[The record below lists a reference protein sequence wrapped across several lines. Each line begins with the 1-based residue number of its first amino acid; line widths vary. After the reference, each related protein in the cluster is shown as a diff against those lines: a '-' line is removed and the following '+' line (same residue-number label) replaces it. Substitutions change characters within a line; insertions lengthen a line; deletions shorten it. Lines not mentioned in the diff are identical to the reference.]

1 MHRINHTLV
10 SIALAGLGLALAG
23 TAAAASASDA
33 GWHPGVV
40 ASAGPIHP
48 VPADAAFM
56 PDRTATYKVVF
67 ALAHAGDDPARVSPA
82 LERVARTVN
91 LYASA
96 GVHLDHLKFV
106 AVAYGPATALALDDA
121 HYRQLYHVDNP
132 NLPVIRELRKD
143 GIEVVV
149 CGQAV
154 MEHHF
159 RFEWVDHAVP
169 VALSALTTITE
180 LQQQKGYA
188 LMPL

>member
-1 MHRINHTLV
+1 MHRIRRTLV
-10 SIALAGLGLALAG
+10 SVALGLLGCALAS
-23 TAAAASASDA
+23 AAVAASASDA
-33 GWHPGVV
+33 GWHAGVV
-40 ASAGPIHP
+40 ASAGKIHP
-48 VPADAAFM
+48 VPEDAVFM
-56 PDRTATYKVVF
+56 PDAAATYKVVF
-67 ALAHAGDDPARVSPA
+67 ALSHASNDPSRVSPA

-96 GVHLDHLKFV
+96 GVPLDHLKFV

-121 HYRQLYHVDNP
+121 HYQKLYHVDNP
-132 NLPVIRELRKD
+132 NLPVIRELRKH
-143 GIEVVV
+143 GIEVAI

-159 RFEWVDHAVP
+159 RFEWVDRAVP

-180 LQQQKGYA
+180 LQQKGYA